1 MGIASLSIHYSV
13 GLTGYFRVITFKVV
27 LIGMNLQFLFSDSFS
42 CCLII
47 PLLLSSLC
55 PFPYNFLIFFCVC
68 VCLLFLWATPAAYGD
83 SQARGLIGAV
93 AASLRQSHSNADPS
107 RVCNLHHSSRP
118 RQINPLSKG
127 RDQTRNLM
135 VPSRIR

>member
-93 AASLRQSHSNADPS
+93 AAGLRQSHSK
-107 RVCNLHHSSRP
+107 C
-118 RQINPLSKG
+118 
-127 RDQTRNLM
+127 
-135 VPSRIR
+135 RIRAASATYTTAHGNTGSLTH